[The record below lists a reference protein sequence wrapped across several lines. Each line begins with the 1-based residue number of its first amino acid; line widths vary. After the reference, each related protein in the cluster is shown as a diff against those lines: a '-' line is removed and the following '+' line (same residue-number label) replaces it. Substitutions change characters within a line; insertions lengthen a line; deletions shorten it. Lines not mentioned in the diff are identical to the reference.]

1 MITSDHIDFVM
12 EIDTTPCVAT
22 QQCAPL
28 LPFRNKGHWQAVEA
42 GVVVSNP
49 STFPVARRLPR
60 QYYFNKIIT
69 SRILKD
75 SLQTNFFTHSY
86 IVETKKTVDR
96 SF

>member
-1 MITSDHIDFVM
+1 MRPFAPFPEQGALTS
-12 EIDTTPCVAT
+12 
-22 QQCAPL
+22 
-28 LPFRNKGHWQAVEA
+28 RRSGGRGVES
-42 GVVVSNP
+42 VNVP
-49 STFPVARRLPR
+49 SRKKAPR